1 MTWRKCYSV
10 LLLINHPGYSL
21 EYTSP
26 CLITIARCTVYEAAT
41 VKVRSQEI
49 FASHIDDTAQIF
61 YSFSCKFTYKLIGG
75 Q

>member
-1 MTWRKCYSV
+1 MTWRKCCSV
-10 LLLINHPGYSL
+10 LLLINHPGYSIL
-21 EYTSP
+21 VHALLQLLGVRFTK
-26 CLITIARCTVYEAAT
+26 LHAI

-49 FASHIDDTAQIF
+49 FAPHIDDTAQIF